1 MENCNENKCSSQ
13 KESCHSTGCD
23 MTDAMLRLADKAWE
37 ELMLEKMKK
46 VFEEHNGEKMN
57 KVAQATVDSANAH
70 WKTKMEAM
78 GNKQNAKMKLQEAFR
93 G

>member
-1 MENCNENKCSSQ
+1 MENCNENKCSTE

-78 GNKQNAKMKLQEAFR
+78 GNKHTAKMKLQEAFR
-93 G
+93 S

>member
-1 MENCNENKCSSQ
+1 MENCESNKCV
-13 KESCHSTGCD
+13 KTDNNCHSTGCD
-23 MTDAMLRLADKAWE
+23 MTDAMLCLADQAWE
-37 ELMLEKMKK
+37 SLMIDKMKK

-57 KVAQATVDSANAH
+57 KVARATVDSANAH

-78 GNKQNAKMKLQEAFR
+78 GNKHMAKTKLQEAFR